1 MATVIANLVGN
12 CFKTEKNLDLKI
24 LKKNTQVCT
33 LQVYKIKARQN
44 FSLDEKIYWQ
54 AIFQSKMK

>member
-1 MATVIANLVGN
+1 MTTVIANLVGN

-33 LQVYKIKARQN
+33 LQVYKIKERQN
-44 FSLDEKIYWQ
+44 FSLDEKIYW
-54 AIFQSKMK
+54 